1 MKRVVA
7 LPDSASNLN
16 GQIKS
21 QTSSE
26 EGQANDVEILVDEAT
41 LPYQGYVVE
50 KREITV
56 AIGAMCAASWRWSNT
71 VKAFKEREVVE
82 DAGELARPHRAC
94 VCSYPI
100 VRPVLHSPMIGPGVQ
115 NVHLQ

>member
-56 AIGAMCAASWRWSNT
+56 AIGAMCAASWRWSNKSMRLF
-71 VKAFKEREVVE
+71 VS
-82 DAGELARPHRAC
+82 HRAARAALTDDRAGRAKC
-94 VCSYPI
+94 TSAVNTY
-100 VRPVLHSPMIGPGVQ
+100 LPG
-115 NVHLQ
+115 